1 VSPNED
7 FEKLRWMCRGATSAM
22 LWRVLKRG
30 AQVYRQPAPFAHSKR
45 FIVDDCDAIV
55 GSGNFDQAKA

>member
-1 VSPNED
+1 
-7 FEKLRWMCRGATSAM
+7 M